1 MLEIRQIE
9 KSFANKNVLR
19 GVDLDVFDNEKLVII
34 GRSGSGKSVL
44 LKLILNLMQPDK
56 GYILIDDIPIK
67 KVAQNDL
74 FDLRKQF
81 GFLFQSGA
89 LFDSM
94 TVAQNICLPLVE
106 HTKLTHDEMMQ
117 KTTEKLELVGLPGIE
132 NLKPAELSGG
142 MRKRV
147 GLARAIVMDPRY
159 ILYDEPTTGLDPIMA
174 ANIDK
179 LIVELSDKL
188 KVTSIVVT
196 HDMQSVAKVADRVVM
211 LHNGQMI
218 FSGDVKE
225 LYSTDNHVVHQ
236 FVNAETD
243 GPIQPKPLLNS

>member
-1 MLEIRQIE
+1 MLEIREIE
-9 KSFANKNVLR
+9 KSFGDKHVLR
-19 GVDLDVFDNEKLVII
+19 GVNLDVYDSEKLVII
-34 GRSGSGKSVL
+34 GRSGCGKSVL
-44 LKLILNLMQPDK
+44 LKLILNLLQPDN

-67 KVAQNDL
+67 KVAQTDL
-74 FDLRKQF
+74 FTLRKQF

-106 HTKLTHDEMMQ
+106 HTGLTNKEMMR
-117 KTTEKLELVGLPGIE
+117 KAAEKLELVGLPGIE

-147 GLARAIVMDPRY
+147 GLARAIVMDPKY

-179 LIVELSDKL
+179 LIIELSNKL
-188 KVTSIVVT
+188 NVTSIVVT

-211 LHNGQMI
+211 LHNGKII
-218 FSGDVKE
+218 FSGSVTDLKA
-225 LYSTDNHVVHQ
+225 TDNHVVHQ

-243 GPIQPKPLLNS
+243 GPIQPKIQNL

>member
-1 MLEIRQIE
+1 MLEIREIE
-9 KSFANKNVLR
+9 KSFGKKEVLR
-19 GVDLDVFDNEKLVII
+19 GVNLDVHDSEKLVII
-34 GRSGSGKSVL
+34 GRSGCGKSVL
-44 LKLILNLMQPDK
+44 LKLILNLLQPDK

-67 KVAQNDL
+67 KVAQDDL
-74 FDLRKQF
+74 FTLRKQF

-94 TVAQNICLPLVE
+94 TVSQNICLPLVE
-106 HTKLTHDEMMQ
+106 HTQLSHKEMID
-117 KTTEKLELVGLPGIE
+117 KAAEKLELVGLPGIE
-132 NLKPAELSGG
+132 HLKPAELSGG

-179 LIVELSDKL
+179 LIIELSNKL
-188 KVTSIVVT
+188 NVTSIVVT

-211 LHNGQMI
+211 LHLGQII
-218 FSGDVKE
+218 FSGKVNE
-225 LYSTDNHVVHQ
+225 LYSTDNEVVHQ
-236 FVNAETD
+236 FVNSESD
-243 GPIQPKPLLNS
+243 GPIQPAVYSG